1 MVEITIN
8 KFKDVDIR
16 TIANFIFDIR
26 QTSVFQ
32 NTSRTVEGIESTL
45 QELVADENQIVIITS
60 SGGKIA
66 GILRIYVGFQEM
78 VFTDNWHPIVTPGE
92 EEDTIATELIQT
104 CKQYIKEQ
112 GFSRLEVLL
121 SPLSD
126 RYSEAHLQYKSWYE
140 SVGFH
145 KATEETLMRVN
156 LENLLLPDTQPSLPK
171 GLRLESID
179 NVENKDIENPFFE
192 SFRGGRDRLFLDM
205 TEAQQRVSF
214 NYWFSRQRPLHM
226 ASTIVMKD
234 GNVVGF
240 NVVRPDDE
248 SVEIGPVGV
257 IPRYKRQGIMKAVLH
272 ESIKRLQED
281 GVKTAQ
287 LEADTRNEPAINL
300 YKMFGFEQ
308 VHTQEYY
315 AWKVE

>member
-1 MVEITIN
+1 MVEITVTAV
-8 KFKDVDIR
+8 KELDLRKL
-16 TIANFIFDIR
+16 ANFMFDSR
-26 QTSVFQ
+26 QTSVFHDA
-32 NTSRTVEGIESTL
+32 NRTVDGIESAL
-45 QELVADENQIVIITS
+45 QELVADENQIVMIAS
-60 SGGKIA
+60 DGGKIA

-92 EEDTIATELIQT
+92 KEDTIAIELIQT

-121 SPLSD
+121 SPLGD
-126 RYSEAHLQYKSWYE
+126 QYSEAHQQYKSWYE
-140 SVGFH
+140 GVGFH

-156 LENLLLPDTQPSLPK
+156 LENLSLPDTQPSLPK
-171 GLRLESID
+171 EFRFESID
-179 NVENKDIENPFFE
+179 HVENKDIENPFFE
-192 SFRGGRDRLFLDM
+192 SFRSGRDTLFLDM
-205 TEAQQRVSF
+205 TEAQQRISF

-248 SVEIGPVGV
+248 GVEIGPVGV

-287 LEADTRNEPAINL
+287 LEADASNEPAINL

>member
-8 KFKDVDIR
+8 KFKDVDTR

-45 QELVADENQIVIITS
+45 QELVADENQILIIAS
-60 SGGKIA
+60 SSRKIA

-126 RYSEAHLQYKSWYE
+126 QYSEAHLQYKSWYE

-156 LENLLLPDTQPSLPK
+156 LEKLSLPDTQPSLPK
-171 GLRLESID
+171 GLRFESID
-179 NVENKDIENPFFE
+179 NVENKDIENPFFDSFE
-192 SFRGGRDRLFLDM
+192 SGKDRLFVDM
-205 TEAQQRVSF
+205 TRAQQRVSF
-214 NYWFSRQRPLHM
+214 NYWFRRSQPFHR
-226 ASTIVMKD
+226 STIIVMKD
-234 GNVVGF
+234 DEVVGF
-240 NVVRPDDE
+240 NVVRVEDD
-248 SVEIGPVGV
+248 SAEIGPVGV
-257 IPRYKRQGIMKAVLH
+257 IPKYKRQGIMKAVLH

-281 GVKTAQ
+281 GVKIAE
-287 LEADTRNEPAINL
+287 LEADVSNEPAINL